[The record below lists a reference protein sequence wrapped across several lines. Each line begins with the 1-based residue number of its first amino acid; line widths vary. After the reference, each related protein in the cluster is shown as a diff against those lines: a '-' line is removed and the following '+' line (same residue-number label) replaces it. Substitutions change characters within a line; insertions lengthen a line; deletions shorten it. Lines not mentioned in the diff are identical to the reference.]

1 MLPLIVMLV
10 LTGTPKA
17 DPKLAGRWI
26 LAGETFCTLR
36 ADGSGELDGSALRWG
51 VDGGQLVLSSDGET
65 ERVAYSLSG
74 DLLTLNMGGIPITLT
89 RAGKAGT
96 SPEPKAVTEA
106 PSAPAKK
113 GKAPAGRAAGNDQ
126 LSQLLLS
133 SAWCSFSYNKHSG
146 ATNQSRVQF
155 FPNGSWSSAS
165 QAETYNSGASGTVA
179 GQYNDGSGGQWSVK
193 GGQLYMSNP
202 PEEPTQQPVQPFSV
216 TLNSNG
222 SPIIN
227 AMGKEYMRCN

>member
-1 MLPLIVMLV
+1 MLPLIVVLV

-26 LAGETFCTLR
+26 LAGETFCTLK
-36 ADGSGELDGSALRWG
+36 ADGSGELDGSAIRWG
-51 VDGGQLVLSSDGET
+51 VDGGQLVLTSEGET
-65 ERVAYSLSG
+65 ERVAYTLSG
-74 DLLTLNMGGIPITLT
+74 DTLTLNMGPIPIMLT
-89 RAGKAGT
+89 RAGKPAAG
-96 SPEPKAVTEA
+96 SEHKAA
-106 PSAPAKK
+106 KAKPPPPAN
-113 GKAPAGRAAGNDQ
+113 KAPARRAAGNDQ

-146 ATNQSRVQF
+146 ATNQSRVRF

-165 QAETYNSGASGTVA
+165 QAETYNSGAYGSVA

-193 GGQLYMSNP
+193 SGQLYMSNP
-202 PEEPTQQPVQPFSV
+202 PEVPTLQPVQPFSV